1 MKRRMTTTIVLMLLT
16 AGSLFAASQPP
27 PGTAGQGE
35 FVPVSTLPSVEQLP
49 AAPFLIG
56 AYVVVWLAL
65 LVYVWSIWRRIS
77 TGFGT
82 RIAMDWRRASSCSS
96 LSRMPLQTLMQLS
109 QI

>member
-65 LVYVWSIWRRIS
+65 LVYVWSIWRRMKKIE
-77 TGFGT
+77 
-82 RIAMDWRRASSCSS
+82 RDLADLRKRVQ
-96 LSRMPLQTLMQLS
+96 SR
-109 QI
+109 